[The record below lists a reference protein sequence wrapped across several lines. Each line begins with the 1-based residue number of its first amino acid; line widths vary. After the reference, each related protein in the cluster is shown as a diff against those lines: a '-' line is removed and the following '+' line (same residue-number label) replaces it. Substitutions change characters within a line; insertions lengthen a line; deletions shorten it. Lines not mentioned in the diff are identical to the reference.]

1 MSAIKLPPFPWERLE
16 RLQRLHK
23 IGIAAGVY
31 VVIIGLFLYFLILP
45 AMSDIRTIKQ
55 QIQAAEDQLK
65 IKTSAKK
72 QKEIKEAPIKLAEL
86 KKEVEISRRF
96 LPENDEV
103 DQLLKDISARARE
116 SGLNVIEFKPIQM
129 QKAELAGEFLAK
141 VPFTMILEGPYIN
154 LASFMYKVSQLPRIV
169 HINSLK
175 LAKPTMLEGDL
186 VLTTNLT
193 GNTYRFIEAPL
204 PDDSMEEQS
213 ANQKGNKTKADK
225 AKKK

>member
-16 RLQRLHK
+16 QLQRLHK
-23 IGIAAGVY
+23 LGIAAGVY
-31 VVIIGLFLYFLILP
+31 VIIIGVFLYFFILP
-45 AMSDIRTIKQ
+45 VMSDISLLKQ
-55 QIQAAEDQLK
+55 QIQQAEEQLR
-65 IKTSAKK
+65 IKTSARK
-72 QKEIKEAPIKLAEL
+72 QKEIKEAPIKLAKL

-96 LPENDEV
+96 LPEKDEV

-116 SGLNVIEFKPIQM
+116 SGLNVIEFKPVQK

-141 VPFTMILEGPYIN
+141 VPFTMILEGPYLN

-169 HINSLK
+169 HINSIK
-175 LAKPTMLEGDL
+175 LAKPTLLEGDL

-213 ANQKGNKTKADK
+213 GKKGKKTK